1 MLLSTAIVAA
11 VCLAAAWIDV
21 RTHRIPNALTLP
33 AIALGL
39 VMAAFLGWRQLA
51 LRLVT
56 VLVVLAVA
64 IAMHA
69 IGVWGGGDGK
79 LVAAIAALK
88 GFPFVAESAIWTFL
102 IGGVVALCVL
112 VRKRTL
118 IASLRSLGHGPA
130 PAVPPTR
137 IPFGPLI
144 AAGVAVTLLAEALGF
159 RSILMSGFPNQ

>member
-1 MLLSTAIVAA
+1 VLLSTAIVAA
-11 VCLAAAWIDV
+11 VCAVAAWIDV

-33 AIALGL
+33 AIAVGL
-39 VMAAFLGWRQLA
+39 IMTAFLGWRLLA
-51 LRLVT
+51 LRLLT
-56 VLVVLAVA
+56 VLVVLVAA

-88 GFPFVAESAIWTFL
+88 GFPFAAESAIWTFL
-102 IGGVVALCVL
+102 IGGFVALCVL
-112 VRKRTL
+112 IRKRTL
-118 IASLRSLGHGPA
+118 LASLRSLGNGPS
-130 PAVPPTR
+130 PAVPPTH

-144 AAGVAVTLLAEALGF
+144 AAGVAVTLLTEALGF